1 MYLNR
6 DSLKSFL
13 IQREP
18 MLMIESIQKLDL
30 NVLIAVPSYDEIW
43 MTDNKVSLISIVL
56 EAMGQAA
63 EILWR
68 LNGLKG
74 KAYLAMIDKVEIDSL
89 DLLPREDVKIKAQIL
104 SSFGNFKKSKIIYEY
119 KEKKILSIETTHFF
133 NLI

>member
-1 MYLNR
+1 
-6 DSLKSFL
+6 
-13 IQREP
+13 
-18 MLMIESIQKLDL
+18 MIESILKLDL

-43 MTDNKVSLISIVL
+43 TTDNKVSLISIVL

-68 LNGLKG
+68 LNGFKG

-104 SSFGNFKKSKIIYEY
+104 SSFGNFKKSKIFYEY